1 MNGAE
6 QRSASAVRLVGLD
19 VGTTTTSF
27 LVASARMLRN
37 CVTGRNEFGELRQ
50 VFRPEAVFTPFSG
63 DALDAL
69 ALETQ
74 LDRWLAATNLDSAN
88 VASGGVIVTGLAA
101 RSANAAA
108 VKDVVRRRFP
118 QALVAATD
126 DPCLES
132 WLAFMGNT
140 LALSISQPESPFLN
154 LDIGGGT
161 TNVAWGVAGEVRRCG
176 CYYVGAR
183 HIQVE
188 PGTYRAR
195 ALSSFAT
202 ALLDEL
208 AVPHAV
214 GYDLTP
220 GHLGALLD
228 FYVDLL
234 ESVVSGQSQPAGRGR
249 PDDSV
254 RCLHC
259 QTAFVPPETRGK
271 VPIITLS
278 GGVGELAYRH
288 ARGEPLPET
297 TAFGDLGID
306 LARRICQ
313 SRVLGRNLNSHVP
326 AGLGRATVQGLT
338 LHGSEISGST
348 LFLPDPRI
356 LPLNDL
362 PILGTFGETTSD
374 DELVALFDLARR
386 ASAGA
391 CLCVQLETLN
401 APSVKRLGGRLA
413 PLLER
418 LAGTSSGPLV
428 LLTSGNVGKTLG
440 QYATRWGRL
449 STKLVVIDEIPNR
462 SAQFVTIGAPREGLV
477 PVSFHGLAASL
488 RAD

>member
-1 MNGAE
+1 MSSE
-6 QRSASAVRLVGLD
+6 ERQPSSAVRLVGLD

-27 LVASARMLRN
+27 LVASARMLWN
-37 CVTGRNEFGELRQ
+37 CVTGRNEFGDVQ
-50 VFRPEAVFTPFSG
+50 PIFRPEAVFTPFSG
-63 DALDAL
+63 DALDAG
-69 ALETQ
+69 ALEKQ
-74 LDRWLAATNLDSAN
+74 LDRWLAAANLDSAD
-88 VASGGVIVTGLAA
+88 VASGGAIVTGLAA

-108 VKDVVRRRFP
+108 VKDIVRRRFP
-118 QALVAATD
+118 QALFAATD

-161 TNVAWGVAGEVRRCG
+161 TNLALGLAGEVRRCG

-188 PGTYRAR
+188 PGTYRIR
-195 ALSSFAT
+195 ALSSFAA

-208 AVPHAV
+208 AVRDALGHE
-214 GYDLTP
+214 LTP
-220 GHLGALLD
+220 QHLRAVLD

-234 ESVVSGQSQPAGRGR
+234 EGVVSGQSQPGGRR
-249 PDDSV
+249 QSDDSL
-254 RCLHC
+254 RRLHC
-259 QTAFVPPETRGK
+259 QTAFVPPETRGIE
-271 VPIITLS
+271 PIITLS
-278 GGVGELAYRH
+278 GGVGELAYRR

-313 SRVLGRNLNSHVP
+313 SPVLGRNLNSHVP
-326 AGLGRATVQGLT
+326 AGLGRATVEGLA

-362 PILGTFGETTSD
+362 PILGTFGEATSD
-374 DELVALFDLARR
+374 EELVALFDLARC

-391 CLCVQLETLN
+391 CLCVQIESLD
-401 APSVKRLGGRLA
+401 ASSVKRLGGRLA

-418 LAGTSSGPLV
+418 LAATSSVPIV

-449 STKLVVIDEIPNR
+449 AAKLLVIDEIPNR
-462 SAQFVTIGAPREGLV
+462 CAQFVTIGAPRQGLV
-477 PVSFHGLAASL
+477 PVSFHGLATSL
-488 RAD
+488 QAD